1 MRKSIRAVL
10 AALTVL
16 ALAVVFAACGSDDK
30 SSSDSGSGGG
40 SGSTTTDTGTTGAS
54 KAIQKNSANASK
66 TVTVGSKNFPEQF
79 VLGEI
84 YSQALQAAGYKVK
97 KQLNLGSEV
106 IAFKALKQGN
116 IDGYPE
122 YTGTALT
129 SFYKVPVTKVP
140 KDADAAYKEL
150 QGKLGGDKITG
161 LAQTPFE
168 NTYQLGMTKKTA
180 GKLGN
185 PTKISDLTGKS
196 KDLIING
203 YPECEQR
210 PDCLLGVEKT
220 YGLKFKKF
228 VASGD
233 PYPVLDKG
241 AADVAFVFTTDAA
254 LTTNKYATLK
264 DDKHLFPPYHISFLI
279 NSKKLASLGPDAQKV
294 IEQVQTPLTNEV
306 QRELNS
312 RVVLDKKTPKEVAA
326 EYLKEAG
333 FVK

>member
-10 AALTVL
+10 AAITVL
-16 ALAVVFAACGSDDK
+16 ALAVVFAACGSDSK
-30 SSSDSGSGGG
+30 SSSDSSGGG
-40 SGSTTTDTGTTGAS
+40 ASTTSDTGGD
-54 KAIQKNSANASK
+54 KAIQKNPANASK

-140 KDADAAYKEL
+140 KDAQAAYDEL
-150 QGKLGGDKITG
+150 KTKLQGDKITG

-180 GKLGN
+180 AKLGN

-196 KDLIING
+196 QSLTING

-210 PDCLLGVEKT
+210 PDCLIGVEKT

-254 LTTNKYATLK
+254 LTTNKYATLM
-264 DDKHLFPPYHISFLI
+264 DDKHLFPPYHITFLI
-279 NSKKLASLGPDAQKV
+279 KSDTLAKLGPDAQKV

-312 RVVLDKKTPKEVAA
+312 RVVLDKKTPKEVAS

>member
-1 MRKSIRAVL
+1 MRKSIHAVL

-16 ALAVVFAACGSDDK
+16 ALAVVVAACGSSDNK
-30 SSSDSGSGGG
+30 SSSNGGG
-40 SGSTTTDTGTTGAS
+40 ASTSASTGGD
-54 KAIQKNSANASK
+54 KVIKKNAANASK

-97 KQLNLGSEV
+97 KELNLGSEV

-140 KDADAAYKEL
+140 KDAQAAYDEL
-150 QGKLGGDKITG
+150 KTKLEGDKITG

-180 GKLGN
+180 QKLGN
-185 PTKISDLTGKS
+185 PAKISDLTGKS
-196 KDLIING
+196 QDLVING

-210 PDCLLGVEKT
+210 PDCLIGVQKT

-254 LTTNKYATLK
+254 LTTNKYATLT
-264 DDKHLFPPYHISFLI
+264 DDKHLFPPYHITFLI
-279 NSKKLASLGPDAQKV
+279 KSDTLAKLGPDAQKV
-294 IEQVQTPLTNEV
+294 IEQVQAPLTNEV
-306 QRELNS
+306 MRELNS
-312 RVVLDKKTPKEVAA
+312 RVVLDKKTPKQVAS

>member
-1 MRKSIRAVL
+1 MRKTIRAVL
-10 AALTVL
+10 AALAVL
-16 ALAVVFAACGSDDK
+16 ALAVVVAACGGDDKK
-30 SSSDSGSGGG
+30 SSSGGGGGG
-40 SGSTTTDTGTTGAS
+40 SSQPQSSGTE
-54 KAIQKNSANASK
+54 IQKNSANASK
-66 TVTVGSKNFPEQF
+66 TVTVGSKNFTEQY

-106 IAFKALKQGN
+106 IAFKALKNGD

-129 SFYKVPVTKVP
+129 SFYKVKVTDVP
-140 KDADAAYKEL
+140 KDANQAYDQLK
-150 QGKLGGDKITG
+150 QKLAGDGITG

-168 NTYQLGMTKKTA
+168 NTYRLGMTKKKAKSIGDPKT
-180 GKLGN
+180 
-185 PTKISDLTGKS
+185 ISALEGKS
-196 KDLIING
+196 QKLVING

-228 VASGD
+228 VASQD
-233 PYPVLDKG
+233 PYSVLDKG
-241 AADVAFVFTTDAA
+241 AADIAFVFTTDAPLA
-254 LTTNKYATLK
+254 TDKYAVLD
-264 DDKHLFPPYHISFLI
+264 DDKKLFPPYHITFML
-279 NSKKLASLGPDAQKV
+279 KTAKLKSLGPDAQKV
-294 IEQVQTPLTNEV
+294 IEQVQKPLTEEV
-306 QRELNS
+306 MRELNS
-312 RVVLDKKTPKEVAA
+312 RVALDKKTPKQVAG

>member
-1 MRKSIRAVL
+1 MRKSIRAAVG
-10 AALTVL
+10 ALLVL
-16 ALAVVFAACGSDDK
+16 ALALAVAACGSSDK
-30 SSSDSGSGGG
+30 KGGGGGETTASGGG
-40 SGSTTTDTGTTGAS
+40 E
-54 KAIQKNSANASK
+54 AITKNPANASK
-66 TVTVGSKNFPEQF
+66 RVTVGSKNFPEQF

-116 IDGYPE
+116 IDAYPE

-129 SFYKVPVTKVP
+129 SFYKVKVTAVP
-140 KDADAAYKEL
+140 KDANAAYTEL
-150 QGKLGGDKITG
+150 QKKLAGDKITG

-168 NTYQLGMTKKTA
+168 NTYRMGMTKKTA
-180 GKLGN
+180 AKVGN
-185 PTKISDLTGKS
+185 PTKISDLAGKS
-196 KDLIING
+196 KKLVVNG
-203 YPECEQR
+203 YPECAQR

-241 AADVAFVFTTDAA
+241 SADIAFVFTTDAQ
-254 LTTNKYATLK
+254 LTTNKYAILD
-264 DDKHLFPPYHISFLI
+264 DDKNLFPPYHITFLI
-279 NSKKLASLGPDAQKV
+279 KSKKLQQLGPDAKKV
-294 IEQVQTPLTNEV
+294 VEQVQKPLTNEV
-306 QRELNS
+306 MRELNS
-312 RVVLDKKTPKEVAA
+312 RVVLDKKTPKAVAG

>member
-10 AALTVL
+10 AALMVL
-16 ALAVVFAACGSDDK
+16 ALTVAIAACGSSDK
-30 SSSDSGSGGG
+30 SSSTSSGGG
-40 SGSTTTDTGTTGAS
+40 GGGATSPTPSGGG
-54 KAIQKNSANASK
+54 KAITKNSANASK

-140 KDADAAYKEL
+140 KDANAAYQEL
-150 QGKLGGDKITG
+150 QGKLAGDKITG

-180 GKLGN
+180 AKLGN

-196 KDLIING
+196 KNLIING
-203 YPECEQR
+203 YPECAQR

-254 LTTNKYATLK
+254 LTTNKYATLT
-264 DDKHLFPPYHISFLI
+264 DDKHLFPPYHITFLI
-279 NSKKLASLGPDAQKV
+279 KSATLAKLGPDAKKV
-294 IEQVQTPLTNEV
+294 IEEVQTPLTNTV

-312 RVVLDKKTPKEVAA
+312 RVVLDKKTPKEVAS

>member
-1 MRKSIRAVL
+1 MRKSIRVVL
-10 AALTVL
+10 ATLTVL
-16 ALAVVFAACGSDDK
+16 ALAVVFAACGSDKK
-30 SSSDSGSGGG
+30 SDTGSSGGG
-40 SGSTTTDTGTTGAS
+40 GAQTTADTS
-54 KAIQKNSANASK
+54 KDKAIVSNPDNAGK

-79 VLGEI
+79 ILGEI
-84 YSQALQAAGYKVK
+84 YAQSLQAAGYKVK

-106 IAFKALKQGN
+106 IAFKALKQGS

-140 KDADAAYKEL
+140 KDAQAAYDEL
-150 QGKLGGDKITG
+150 QTKLQGDKLVG

-180 GKLGN
+180 AKLGN

-196 KDLIING
+196 KGLIING
-203 YPECEQR
+203 YPECAQR

-254 LTTNKYATLK
+254 LTTDKYATLT
-264 DDKHLFPPYHISFLI
+264 DDKHLFPPYHVTFLI
-279 NSKKLASLGPDAQKV
+279 KQATLDKLGPDAKKV
-294 IEQVQTPLTNEV
+294 IEQVQAPLTNEV

-312 RVVLDKKTPKEVAA
+312 RVVLDKKTPKEVAS

>member
-10 AALTVL
+10 AALVVL
-16 ALAVVFAACGSDDK
+16 ALTVVLAACGSDDK
-30 SSSDSGSGGG
+30 SSSDSGSSGGG
-40 SGSTTTDTGTTGAS
+40 GGAS
-54 KAIQKNSANASK
+54 TSSGGGKLIVKNPDNASK

-79 VLGEI
+79 ILGEI

-140 KDADAAYKEL
+140 KDADEAYTEL
-150 QGKLGGDKITG
+150 QQKLAGDKLQG

-185 PTKISDLTGKS
+185 PTKISDLSGKS

-203 YPECEQR
+203 YPECAQR

-254 LTTNKYATLK
+254 LTTNKYATLT
-264 DDKHLFPPYHISFLI
+264 DDKHLFPPYHITFLI
-279 NSKKLASLGPDAQKV
+279 HKSKLQSLGPDAQKV
-294 IEQVQTPLTNEV
+294 IEMVQTPLTNEV

-312 RVVLDKKTPKEVAA
+312 RVVLDKKTPKEVAS

-333 FVK
+333 FTK

>member
-1 MRKSIRAVL
+1 MLTAL
-10 AALTVL
+10 AVL
-16 ALAVVFAACGSDDK
+16 ALAVAVAACGSSK
-30 SSSDSGSGGG
+30 KTSSGGG
-40 SGSTTTDTGTTGAS
+40 GGTTTTAAGG
-54 KAIQKNSANASK
+54 KVIQKNPANASK

-106 IAFKALKQGN
+106 IAFKALKGHN

-129 SFYKVPVTKVP
+129 SFYKVKVTAVP
-140 KDADAAYKEL
+140 KDANAAYQEL
-150 QGKLGGDKITG
+150 VGKLKADGITG
-161 LAQTPFE
+161 LPQTPFE
-168 NTYQLGMTKKTA
+168 NTYRLGMTKKTA
-180 GKLGN
+180 QKLGN

-196 KDLIING
+196 KSLVING
-203 YPECEQR
+203 YPECAQR

-228 VASGD
+228 VASQD
-233 PYPVLDKG
+233 PYAVLDKG

-254 LTTNKYATLK
+254 LTTGKYAILD
-264 DDKHLFPPYHISFLI
+264 DDKHLFPPYHITFMI
-279 NSKKLASLGPDAQKV
+279 NSKKLASLGPDAPKV
-294 IEQVQTPLTNEV
+294 IEAVQKPLTNEV

-312 RVVLDKKTPKEVAA
+312 RVVLDKKTPKEVAS

>member
-1 MRKSIRAVL
+1 MRKTIRAVL
-10 AALTVL
+10 AALLVL
-16 ALAVVFAACGSDDK
+16 ALAVVFAACGSDDN
-30 SSSDSGSGGG
+30 SSSDNGGG
-40 SGSTTTDTGTTGAS
+40 ASTTADTGGD
-54 KAIQKNSANASK
+54 KAIQKNTANGSK

-106 IAFKALKQGN
+106 VAFKALKGGD

-140 KDADAAYKEL
+140 KDAQQAYDQLKT
-150 QGKLGGDKITG
+150 KLAGDKITG
-161 LAQTPFE
+161 LPQTPFE
-168 NTYQLGMTKKTA
+168 NTYRLGMTKQTA
-180 GKLGN
+180 QKLGN
-185 PTKISDLTGKS
+185 PTKISDLKGKS
-196 KDLIING
+196 QNLVING

-210 PDCLLGVEKT
+210 PDCLLGVEKK

-241 AADVAFVFTTDAA
+241 AADVAFVFTTDAQ
-254 LTTNKYATLK
+254 LTTDKYATL
-264 DDKHLFPPYHISFLI
+264 DDDMHLFPPYHISFLI
-279 NSKKLASLGPDAQKV
+279 NSAKLKSLGPDAQKV

-306 QRELNS
+306 MGELNS
-312 RVVLDKKTPKEVAA
+312 RVVLDKKTPKQVAS

-333 FVK
+333 FVQ

>member
-1 MRKSIRAVL
+1 MRKPIRAAL
-10 AALTVL
+10 AAIAVLLL
-16 ALAVVFAACGSDDK
+16 ALAIAACGSSKK
-30 SSSDSGSGGG
+30 SSSSSGGG
-40 SGSTTTDTGTTGAS
+40 ATTSGGTAS
-54 KAIQKNSANASK
+54 GGKAITKNPANASK

-106 IAFKALKQGN
+106 VAFKALKQGN

-129 SFYKVPVTKVP
+129 AFYKVKVDKVP
-140 KDADAAYKEL
+140 KDANAAYTEL
-150 QGKLGGDKITG
+150 VGKLKADKITG

-168 NTYQLGMTKKTA
+168 NTYRLGMTKKTA
-180 GKLGN
+180 AKVGN
-185 PTKISDLTGKS
+185 PTTISQLAGKS
-196 KDLIING
+196 KNLVING

-210 PDCLLGVEKT
+210 IDCLLGVEKV

-228 VASGD
+228 VASQD
-233 PYPVLDKG
+233 PYAVLDKG

-254 LTTNKYATLK
+254 LTTGKYAILD

-294 IEQVQTPLTNEV
+294 IEQVQKPLTNEV

-312 RVVLDKKTPKEVAA
+312 RVVLDKKTPKAVAA

>member
-1 MRKSIRAVL
+1 MTRSIRAMLTAL
-10 AALTVL
+10 AVL
-16 ALAVVFAACGSDDK
+16 ALAVAVAACGSSK
-30 SSSDSGSGGG
+30 KTSSGGG
-40 SGSTTTDTGTTGAS
+40 GGTTTTAAGG
-54 KAIQKNSANASK
+54 KVIQKNPANASK

-106 IAFKALKQGN
+106 IAFKALKGHN

-129 SFYKVPVTKVP
+129 SFYKVKVTAVP
-140 KDADAAYKEL
+140 KDANAAYQEL
-150 QGKLGGDKITG
+150 VGKLKADGITG
-161 LAQTPFE
+161 LPQTPFE
-168 NTYQLGMTKKTA
+168 NTYRLGMTKKTA
-180 GKLGN
+180 QKLGN

-196 KDLIING
+196 KSLVING
-203 YPECEQR
+203 YPECAQR

-228 VASGD
+228 VASQD
-233 PYPVLDKG
+233 PYAVLDKG

-254 LTTNKYATLK
+254 LTTGKYAILD
-264 DDKHLFPPYHISFLI
+264 DDKHLFPPYHITFMI
-279 NSKKLASLGPDAQKV
+279 NSKKLASLGPDAPKV
-294 IEQVQTPLTNEV
+294 IEAVQKPLTNEV

-312 RVVLDKKTPKEVAA
+312 RVVLDKKTPKEVAS

>member
-1 MRKSIRAVL
+1 MRKPIRAAL
-10 AALTVL
+10 AAIAVL
-16 ALAVVFAACGSDDK
+16 LLAVAIAACGSSDKK
-30 SSSDSGSGGG
+30 SSSSGGG
-40 SGSTTTDTGTTGAS
+40 ASTSGGTSGGG
-54 KAIQKNSANASK
+54 KAITKNPANASK

-106 IAFKALKQGN
+106 VAFKALKQGN

-140 KDADAAYKEL
+140 KDANAAYQEL
-150 QGKLGGDKITG
+150 TQKLKGDKITG

-180 GKLGN
+180 AKLGN

-196 KDLIING
+196 KSLIING
-203 YPECEQR
+203 YPECAQR
-210 PDCLLGVEKT
+210 PDCLLGVQKT

-254 LTTNKYATLK
+254 LTTNKYATLS
-264 DDKHLFPPYHISFLI
+264 DDKHLFPPYHITFLI
-279 NSKKLASLGPDAQKV
+279 KSAKLQSLGPDAKKV
-294 IEQVQTPLTNEV
+294 IEMVQTPLTNEV

-312 RVVLDKKTPKEVAA
+312 RVVLDKKTPKEVAS

>member
-1 MRKSIRAVL
+1 MRKSIRALL
-10 AALTVL
+10 AAMLVL
-16 ALAVVFAACGSDDK
+16 ALAVVFAACGSDDN
-30 SSSDSGSGGG
+30 SSSDSGGGG
-40 SGSTTTDTGTTGAS
+40 ASTTADTGGD
-54 KAIQKNSANASK
+54 KAIQKNTANGSK
-66 TVTVGSKNFPEQF
+66 TVIVGSKNFPEQF

-106 IAFKALKQGN
+106 VAFKALKGGD

-140 KDADAAYKEL
+140 KDAQAAYDEL
-150 QGKLGGDKITG
+150 KTKLQGDKITG
-161 LAQTPFE
+161 LPQTPFE
-168 NTYQLGMTKKTA
+168 NTYRLGMTKQTA
-180 GKLGN
+180 QKLGN
-185 PTKISDLTGKS
+185 PTKISDLKGKS
-196 KDLIING
+196 EKLVING

-210 PDCLLGVEKT
+210 PDCLLGVEKK

-241 AADVAFVFTTDAA
+241 AADVAFVFTTDAQ
-254 LTTNKYATLK
+254 LTTDKYATL
-264 DDKHLFPPYHISFLI
+264 DDDMHLFPPYHISFLI
-279 NSKKLASLGPDAQKV
+279 NSAKLASLGPDAQKV

-306 QRELNS
+306 MGELNS
-312 RVVLDKKTPKEVAA
+312 RVVLDKKTPKQVAS

-333 FVK
+333 FVQ

>member
-30 SSSDSGSGGG
+30 SDSGG
-40 SGSTTTDTGTTGAS
+40 SGASTTADTSGD
-54 KAIQKNSANASK
+54 KAIVKNPDNAGK

-79 VLGEI
+79 ILGEI
-84 YSQALQAAGYKVK
+84 YAQSLEAAGYKVK

-140 KDADAAYKEL
+140 KDAQQAYDEL
-150 QGKLGGDKITG
+150 QTKLQGDKLVG

-180 GKLGN
+180 DKLGN
-185 PTKISDLTGKS
+185 PTNISDLEGKS
-196 KDLIING
+196 QDLIING
-203 YPECEQR
+203 YPECAQR
-210 PDCLLGVEKT
+210 PDCLLGVQKT

-254 LTTNKYATLK
+254 LTTDKYATLQ
-264 DDKHLFPPYHISFLI
+264 DDKHLFPPYHVTFLI
-279 NSKKLASLGPDAQKV
+279 KQATLDKLGPDAKKV

-312 RVVLDKKTPKEVAA
+312 RVVLDKKTPKEVAS

>member
-10 AALTVL
+10 AALVVL
-16 ALAVVFAACGSDDK
+16 ALSVVVAACGSDDK
-30 SSSDSGSGGG
+30 SSSSSSGGSGGG
-40 SGSTTTDTGTTGAS
+40 STTSSGGG
-54 KAIQKNSANASK
+54 KVIQKNPANASK

-79 VLGEI
+79 ILGEI

-140 KDADAAYKEL
+140 KDANAAYQEL
-150 QGKLGGDKITG
+150 TQKLKADDITG

-180 GKLGN
+180 KKLGN
-185 PTKISDLTGKS
+185 PTNISDLSGKS
-196 KDLIING
+196 KNLVING

-279 NSKKLASLGPDAQKV
+279 DSKKLASLGPDAQKV

-312 RVVLDKKTPKEVAA
+312 RVVLDKKTPKEVAS

-333 FVK
+333 FMK